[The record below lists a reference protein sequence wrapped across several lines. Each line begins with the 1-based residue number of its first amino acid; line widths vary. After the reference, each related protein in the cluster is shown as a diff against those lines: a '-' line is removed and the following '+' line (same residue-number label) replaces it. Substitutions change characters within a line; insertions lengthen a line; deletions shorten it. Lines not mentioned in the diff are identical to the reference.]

1 MDAPVYRIDLH
12 THSDFSPD
20 GRGTPE
26 ALVRLAAAR
35 GARLYALTDHNHFGG
50 VLRAQ
55 KEAAKLGLPF
65 LTGAEFD
72 LKDSATGGGYH
83 FLFYGFD
90 PRHPGLAALAREQA
104 ALYEASFLAIHPH
117 LSAAG
122 TKIDLD
128 LLRADLRT
136 RYPANPEPA
145 LNQWHAAEWLFERGE
160 IADREALRERISLV
174 QRRHPSTRFRARFR
188 DLASVLP
195 IAREAGATVVLA
207 HVARYFPG
215 DVRAQIGLIERLL
228 EEGIDGFE
236 LHHPSNRQEP
246 DFARLTDAARQLGC
260 VVTAGSDTHDA
271 LGAAKAANPAFG
283 VMEIEEWAYARLCE
297 HFDGFFQ
304 SRGSV
309 NKS

>member
-1 MDAPVYRIDLH
+1 MALPVYRIDLH

-26 ALVRLAAAR
+26 ALVRSAAAR
-35 GARLYALTDHNHFGG
+35 GACLYSLTDHNHFGG

-55 KEAAKLGLPF
+55 KEAAALGLPF

-72 LKDSATGGGYH
+72 LQHPATGRGYH

-117 LSAAG
+117 LSASG
-122 TKIDLD
+122 MTIDLD
-128 LLRADLRT
+128 ALRDDLRT
-136 RYPANPEPA
+136 RYPGNPEPA

-160 IADREALRERISLV
+160 IANREVLRERITSL
-174 QRRHPSTRFRARFR
+174 RRENPSVRFNGRFR
-188 DLASVLP
+188 DLASALP
-195 IAREAGATVVLA
+195 IARDAGATVVLA

-215 DVRAQIGLIERLL
+215 EIAKQIGLIERLL

-246 DFARLTDAARQLGC
+246 EFTRLTDAARQLGC

-271 LGAAKAANPAFG
+271 LGAGGAANPAFG
-283 VMEIEEWAYARLCE
+283 AMEIEEWAYARLRE
-297 HFDGFFQ
+297 RFNGF
-304 SRGSV
+304 S
-309 NKS
+309 